1 MEKILK
7 MTPGRVERRDK
18 LMEEGH
24 EELTDFLRS
33 PHIQLLN
40 QLQLLHYAH
49 QHEEMQPF
57 RPRVLN
63 RDTLVQ
69 WGLLA
74 VAAPENFHDAYDS
87 LRPTEEGTK
96 YFLYDEKYHLIMVRE
111 GCGQV
116 LLDRFEEE
124 QRKAAGEMFEK
135 LGPAEKTATI
145 FLMRDFAAL
154 LEFHAAESKGELL
167 LFKDHEGTWLSLPY
181 CLALHRIDD
190 KEELSFLSALEELF
204 AAPDEVREVD
214 LPGGLHSRRYIRFYP
229 GLVLFGLVD
238 TDGSRIYDW
247 FGLWNDPTAPEFKEQ
262 AATIR
267 HEFIGKVIYTGPEH
281 PLNQRG

>member
-135 LGPAEKTATI
+135 LGPAEKTAAV
-145 FLMRDFAAL
+145 FLMRDLTAL
-154 LEFHAAESKGELL
+154 LDFHTGSKGEHLW
-167 LFKDHEGTWLSLPY
+167 FKDREGTLLKLPY
-181 CLALHRIDD
+181 CVALHRIED
-190 KEELSFLSALEELF
+190 KEELSFLSALDELF

-238 TDGSRIYDW
+238 TGGSRIYDW

-262 AATIR
+262 VATIR
-267 HEFIGKVIYTGPEH
+267 NEFIGKVIYTGPQH
-281 PLNQRG
+281 PQTKRG